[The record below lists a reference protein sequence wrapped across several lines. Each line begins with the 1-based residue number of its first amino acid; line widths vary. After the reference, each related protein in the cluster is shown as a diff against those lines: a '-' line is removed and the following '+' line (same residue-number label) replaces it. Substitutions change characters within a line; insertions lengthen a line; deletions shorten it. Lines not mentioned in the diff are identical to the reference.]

1 MLYPIQQM
9 PDDSKVWIYQANR
22 QLTLEEIGEMEQL
35 VEGFVEK
42 WEAHKQSVKGFG
54 GIFYKRFIVL
64 MADESVAEVSGCSI
78 DGSVRLIKEIEYTYL
93 PIILQRIES
102 YLLLDV
108 ICKKIS
114 ERDSGILTFTIHDSI
129 ITTKGN
135 ESIVEEII
143 LHEIES
149 WTGYKPRLE
158 LEDLLPLKMAA

>member
-35 VEGFVEK
+35 IEGFVEK

-78 DGSVRLIKEIEYTYL
+78 DRYE
-93 PIILQRIES
+93 
-102 YLLLDV
+102 
-108 ICKKIS
+108 
-114 ERDSGILTFTIHDSI
+114 
-129 ITTKGN
+129 
-135 ESIVEEII
+135 
-143 LHEIES
+143 
-149 WTGYKPRLE
+149 
-158 LEDLLPLKMAA
+158 

>member
-35 VEGFVEK
+35 IEGFVEK

-78 DGSVRLIKEIEYTYL
+78 DGSVRLIKEIEQAFDLNFFDRLKITYKITNQL
-93 PIILQRIES
+93 VGSFALSQINDLWEKSSINEDTIVFNNLVQTKGEFETKWEIPLKDSWLFQ
-102 YLLLDV
+102 
-108 ICKKIS
+108 KIS
-114 ERDSGILTFTIHDSI
+114 I
-129 ITTKGN
+129 N
-135 ESIVEEII
+135 QN
-143 LHEIES
+143 
-149 WTGYKPRLE
+149 
-158 LEDLLPLKMAA
+158 

>member
-35 VEGFVEK
+35 IEGFVEK

-78 DGSVRLIKEIEYTYL
+78 DGSVRLIKEIEQAFDLNFFDRLKITY
-93 PIILQRIES
+93 
-102 YLLLDV
+102 
-108 ICKKIS
+108 KITNQLVGS
-114 ERDSGILTFTIHDSI
+114 FALSQINDLWEKSSINENTIVFNNLVQ
-129 ITTKGN
+129 TKGEFETN
-135 ESIVEEII
+135 GKY
-143 LHEIES
+143 L
-149 WTGYKPRLE
+149 
-158 LEDLLPLKMAA
+158 

>member
-78 DGSVRLIKEIEYTYL
+78 DGSVRLIKEIEQAFDLNFFDRLKITYKITNQL
-93 PIILQRIES
+93 VGSFALSQINDLWEKSSINEDTIVFNNLVQTKGEFETKWEIPLKDSWLFQ
-102 YLLLDV
+102 
-108 ICKKIS
+108 KIS
-114 ERDSGILTFTIHDSI
+114 VNQI
-129 ITTKGN
+129 
-135 ESIVEEII
+135 
-143 LHEIES
+143 
-149 WTGYKPRLE
+149 
-158 LEDLLPLKMAA
+158 

>member
-35 VEGFVEK
+35 IEGFVEK

-78 DGSVRLIKEIEYTYL
+78 DGSVRLIKEIEQAFDLNFFDRLKITYKITNQL
-93 PIILQRIES
+93 VGSFALSQINDLWEKSSINEDTIVFNNLVQTKGEFETKWEIPLKDS
-102 YLLLDV
+102 LLFQ
-108 ICKKIS
+108 KIS
-114 ERDSGILTFTIHDSI
+114 VNQI
-129 ITTKGN
+129 
-135 ESIVEEII
+135 
-143 LHEIES
+143 
-149 WTGYKPRLE
+149 
-158 LEDLLPLKMAA
+158 

>member
-35 VEGFVEK
+35 IEGFVEK

-78 DGSVRLIKEIEYTYL
+78 DGSVRLIKEIEQAFDL
-93 PIILQRIES
+93 N
-102 YLLLDV
+102 
-108 ICKKIS
+108 
-114 ERDSGILTFTIHDSI
+114 FSI
-129 ITTKGN
+129 
-135 ESIVEEII
+135 
-143 LHEIES
+143 
-149 WTGYKPRLE
+149 
-158 LEDLLPLKMAA
+158 D

>member
-35 VEGFVEK
+35 IEGFVEK

-78 DGSVRLIKEIEYTYL
+78 DGSVRLIKEIEQAFDLNFFDRLKITYKITNQL
-93 PIILQRIES
+93 VGSFALSQINDLWEKSSINEDTIVFNNLVQTKGEFETKWEIPLKDSWLFQ
-102 YLLLDV
+102 
-108 ICKKIS
+108 KIS
-114 ERDSGILTFTIHDSI
+114 INQI
-129 ITTKGN
+129 
-135 ESIVEEII
+135 
-143 LHEIES
+143 
-149 WTGYKPRLE
+149 
-158 LEDLLPLKMAA
+158 

>member
-35 VEGFVEK
+35 IEGFVEK

-78 DGSVRLIKEIEYTYL
+78 DGSVRLIKEIEQAFDLNFFDRLKITYKITNQL
-93 PIILQRIES
+93 VGSFALSQINDLWEKSSINEDTIVFNNLKPNGK
-102 YLLLDV
+102 YL
-108 ICKKIS
+108 
-114 ERDSGILTFTIHDSI
+114 
-129 ITTKGN
+129 
-135 ESIVEEII
+135 
-143 LHEIES
+143 
-149 WTGYKPRLE
+149 
-158 LEDLLPLKMAA
+158 

>member
-35 VEGFVEK
+35 IEGFVEK

-78 DGSVRLIKEIEYTYL
+78 DGSVRLIKEIEQAFDLNFFDRLKITYKITNQL
-93 PIILQRIES
+93 VGSFALSQINDLWEKSSINEDTIVFNNLVQTKGEFETKWEIPLKDSWLFQ
-102 YLLLDV
+102 
-108 ICKKIS
+108 KIS
-114 ERDSGILTFTIHDSI
+114 VNQI
-129 ITTKGN
+129 
-135 ESIVEEII
+135 
-143 LHEIES
+143 
-149 WTGYKPRLE
+149 
-158 LEDLLPLKMAA
+158 

>member
-78 DGSVRLIKEIEYTYL
+78 DGSVRLIKEIEQAFDLNFFDRLKITYKITNQL
-93 PIILQRIES
+93 VGSFALSQINDLWEKSSINEDTIVFNNLVQTKGEFEKKWEIPLKDSWLFQ
-102 YLLLDV
+102 
-108 ICKKIS
+108 KIS
-114 ERDSGILTFTIHDSI
+114 INQI
-129 ITTKGN
+129 
-135 ESIVEEII
+135 
-143 LHEIES
+143 
-149 WTGYKPRLE
+149 
-158 LEDLLPLKMAA
+158 